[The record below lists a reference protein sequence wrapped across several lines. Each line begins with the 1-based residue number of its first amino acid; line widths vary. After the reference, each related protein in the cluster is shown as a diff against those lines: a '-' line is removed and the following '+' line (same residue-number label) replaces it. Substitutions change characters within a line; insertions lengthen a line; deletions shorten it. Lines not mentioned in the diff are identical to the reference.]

1 MRILIVEDNYI
12 SQEFLRDIMEEWG
25 QCKVVES
32 GEDAVEEFAR
42 ALGDAP
48 YSIVFMDI
56 MLPGIDGLQALE
68 QIREKEK
75 LNAVPSENEVKA
87 IITTALDDDVKA
99 ARAFIQGQAIAYIN
113 KPIRREMVAV
123 ELQEFGLIDD

>member
-12 SQEFLRDIMEEWG
+12 SQEFLRDTMEEWG
-25 QCKVVES
+25 ECKVVES
-32 GEDAVEEFAR
+32 GEAAVEEFGK
-42 ALGDAP
+42 ALSDNP

-75 LNAVPSENEVKA
+75 LNGIRADKEVKA
-87 IITTALDDDVKA
+87 IITTALDDDAKA

-113 KPIRREMVAV
+113 KPIRRDMVEE
-123 ELQEFGLIDD
+123 ELRKFGLID

>member
-12 SQEFLRDIMEEWG
+12 SQEFLREILEEWG
-25 QCKVVES
+25 ECHVAES
-32 GEDAVEEFAR
+32 GEDAVEAFAEG
-42 ALGDAP
+42 LKTAP

-75 LNAVPSENEVKA
+75 LSGIRYDNEVKA

-113 KPIRREMVAV
+113 KPIRRDMVEE
-123 ELQEFGLIDD
+123 ELKKFGLID